1 MAELST
7 LARPYAKGAFAVASA
22 EQQLDAWSQQLALLA
37 ALAAEPQVAALLA
50 NPRLTAERLVVVV
63 TQLCGEEALLQSVG
77 NFLAVLAENRRLRLL
92 PQIFEQFQ
100 LLKAERDKTVEVE
113 VVSAFPLDAT
123 MEQTLSEKLSKRL
136 DRKVHLST
144 RVDDSLLGGI
154 LIKAGDLVIDGSVR
168 GRLTKLAEAM
178 NL

>member
-7 LARPYAKGAFAVASA
+7 LARPYAKGVFAVARTDG
-22 EQQLDAWSQQLALLA
+22 QLDAWSQQLALLA
-37 ALAAEPQVAALLA
+37 ALASEPQVAALLA
-50 NPRLTAERLVVVV
+50 NPRLTADQQVTVL
-63 TQLCGEEALLQSVG
+63 TQLCGAEALLDSAG
-77 NFLAVLAENRRLRLL
+77 NFLTVLAENRRLRLL

-100 LLKAERDKTVEVE
+100 LLKAAQDKTVEVE
-113 VVSAFPLDAT
+113 VVSAFPLDAA
-123 MEQTLSEKLSKRL
+123 MEQTLSDKLSKRL

-144 RVDDSLLGGI
+144 RVDDSLLGGV

-168 GRLTKLAEAM
+168 GRLNKLAEAM